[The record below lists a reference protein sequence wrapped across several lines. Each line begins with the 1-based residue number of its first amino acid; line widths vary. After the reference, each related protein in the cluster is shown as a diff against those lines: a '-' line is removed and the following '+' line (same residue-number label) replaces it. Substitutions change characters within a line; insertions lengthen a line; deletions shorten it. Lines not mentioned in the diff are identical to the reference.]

1 MGLRAHPRIV
11 PYPNWYGRP
20 KLVGS
25 PRRGDRIGLPFRPA
39 RRANPAILES
49 CFVVDARFTDAPSLS
64 SLLFITLATPHY
76 SHYGSLLLLR
86 LTSHYGSPPTTAH
99 LPLRLTSHYAHH
111 GRTRRRMCWGQSPR
125 PTPHP
130 HGDSPLVRWGT
141 IPSARRHFPCFR
153 QCRTPWGQSPHPTLH
168 HHGDSPQPPSATT

>member
-20 KLVGS
+20 NLVGS

-39 RRANPAILES
+39 RRANPAILEN

-76 SHYGSLLLLR
+76 
-86 LTSHYGSPPTTAH
+86 THYGSPLTTAH

-111 GRTRRRMCWGQSPR
+111 GRTRRRMCWGQSPPHARHRLVGTVPSSDGGQSPQPGGISPVLGSAAHHGDSPPIPHFTTMGTVPTSR
-125 PTPHP
+125 PPPHS
-130 HGDSPLVRWGT
+130 GDSPLV
-141 IPSARRHFPCFR
+141 
-153 QCRTPWGQSPHPTLH
+153 
-168 HHGDSPQPPSATT
+168 